1 MAKKKSDNLTEPV
14 ICETVVKPLVS
25 IQGHTHKFTELDMKD
40 ELPDLTAIGICKL
53 SKPEEGRRN
62 DWVSYTVKTKG
73 RQIVS
78 LEVSEADHKAIA
90 EENHRMAFVAL
101 FMDAEGLV

>member
-14 ICETVVKPLVS
+14 ICETIVKPLVS
-25 IQGHTHKFTELDMKD
+25 FQGQIHKFVELDLKD
-40 ELPDLTAIGICKL
+40 GLPELTSIGICKL

-62 DWVSYTVKTKG
+62 DWVSYIIKTKG

-78 LEVSEADHKAIA
+78 MEVSEADHKAIA
-90 EENHRMAFVAL
+90 EENHRTAFVTL